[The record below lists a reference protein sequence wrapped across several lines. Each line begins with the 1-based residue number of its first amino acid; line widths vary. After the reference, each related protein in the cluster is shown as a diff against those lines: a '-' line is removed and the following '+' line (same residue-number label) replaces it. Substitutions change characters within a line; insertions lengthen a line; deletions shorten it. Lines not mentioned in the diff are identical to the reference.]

1 MTPFEKVYKLVSFVP
16 KGKVLTYKKIAEIT
30 GIKDV
35 RVVGFAL
42 NKNKNPKKI
51 PCHRVIKEDGT
62 FAAGYAYGGKRVQKE
77 KLLSEG
83 VRFINSETVDLRYSL
98 YKIPLNLEIYLRLI
112 FRRKPFRGS

>member
-1 MTPFEKVYKLVSFVP
+1 MTPFEKVYKVVSFVP

-35 RVVGFAL
+35 RVIGYAL

-62 FAAGYAYGGKRVQKE
+62 FAKGYAFGGKRAQKQR
-77 KLLSEG
+77 LIDEG
-83 VRFINSETVDLRYSL
+83 VKFLNPETVDLKSSL
-98 YKIPLNLEIYLRLI
+98 FKIPLNLEVYLRLI
-112 FRRKPFRGS
+112 FLR